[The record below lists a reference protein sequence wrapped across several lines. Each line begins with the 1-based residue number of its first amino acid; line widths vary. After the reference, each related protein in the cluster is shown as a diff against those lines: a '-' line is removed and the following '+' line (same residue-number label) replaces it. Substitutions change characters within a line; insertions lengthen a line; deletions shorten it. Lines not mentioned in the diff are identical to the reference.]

1 MRTIIEPKMFDKL
14 SVSKILVAIDG
25 SENSIKAAD
34 YSLFLAN
41 KFNASVLALYVV
53 PQNAGD
59 HSERQSKT
67 ETIQR
72 TFDNIK
78 RTATQFHIELKSDTV
93 LSESSVVTEIVKY
106 AKKEQA
112 DLLIIGIRGES
123 EFRFMLGSV
132 ASGVV
137 SNADCPVLVVK

>member
-1 MRTIIEPKMFDKL
+1 MFDKL
-14 SVSKILVAIDG
+14 SVSKILVPIDG

-53 PQNAGD
+53 SQNAD

-67 ETIQR
+67 ETIQH

-78 RTATQFHIELKSDTV
+78 RAATQFHIELKSDTV

-106 AKKEQA
+106 AKKEQV

>member
-53 PQNAGD
+53 PQTAGD

-67 ETIQR
+67 ETIQQ

-106 AKKEQA
+106 AKKVQA
-112 DLLIIGIRGES
+112 DLLILGRIR
-123 EFRFMLGSV
+123 V
-132 ASGVV
+132 
-137 SNADCPVLVVK
+137 

>member
-1 MRTIIEPKMFDKL
+1 MFDEL
-14 SVSKILVAIDG
+14 RVNRILVAIDG

-41 KFNASVLALYVV
+41 KFNAIVIALYVI
-53 PQNAGD
+53 PPNAKD
-59 HSERQSKT
+59 NSERQLKA
-67 ETIQR
+67 ETIQD
-72 TFDNIK
+72 TFNKIK
-78 RTATQFHIELKSDTV
+78 NTATQYHIELKTDTV
-93 LSESSVVTEIVKY
+93 FGESSVVTEIVKY
-106 AKKEQA
+106 ANNEQV

-137 SNADCPVLVVK
+137 TNADCPVLVVK